1 MFWNVILLLFTIIP
15 FTWYFLYPTKP
26 GKAYGFGRIVKAGK
40 NLVFLEGHLMQGD
53 KIVVTATSTGVI
65 MNMPG
70 ARVNELSKK

>member
-1 MFWNVILLLFTIIP
+1 
-15 FTWYFLYPTKP
+15 
-26 GKAYGFGRIVKAGK
+26 
-40 NLVFLEGHLMQGD
+40 MQGD